1 MRRPQGRPPSSCHA
15 GDMSADLS
23 GAADEPWLAIGLDL
37 QLSTTSE
44 GGRQTPVLFGEPLRY
59 RPDWGS
65 PR

>member
-1 MRRPQGRPPSSCHA
+1 
-15 GDMSADLS
+15 MSADLS
-23 GAADEPWLAIGLDL
+23 GAADEPWLAIGLVL